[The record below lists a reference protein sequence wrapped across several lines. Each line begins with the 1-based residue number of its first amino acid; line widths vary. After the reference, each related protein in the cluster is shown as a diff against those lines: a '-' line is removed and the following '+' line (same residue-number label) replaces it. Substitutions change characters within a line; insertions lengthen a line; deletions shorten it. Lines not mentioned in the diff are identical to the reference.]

1 MNNDDLQS
9 NKNKALRGA
18 KIQNAL
24 KAIINELY
32 EKNCIINIDE
42 KFPRKAVQNGE
53 SYKLYAKCILH
64 LPNEE
69 KWAIFTTSS
78 LRERVKQ
85 DHWDSFLLKH
95 YKEADKCYLVYFSS
109 IKEKERELFVKENDK
124 IQRIKSD
131 NNLLDELD
139 EIISDTEL
147 YYKIANISYEQMPHG
162 RKEDKAGRD
171 FESNIVDVLN
181 NENNLK
187 FWNGDVSS
195 IGKMYPIF
203 SMILFKFGM
212 SENGKIITNIS
223 ATDKIPLLPS
233 KGLPKTDI
241 AVTITYDDNSSE
253 LFTISC
259 KNSKSPH
266 VSCNEYH
273 ISKYIQALNITDN
286 QLIDLLY
293 QLQEIGAP
301 TKMEPTDLETL
312 KRLLAPYVDRLC
324 EWVITGKHG
333 ECDQPQIQ
341 CANYV
346 LSFDKEK
353 FICNMYTADDY
364 IAKIKSNSKD
374 NTANIGTPFTWTY
387 PSKKRGK
394 AMVLKMPMLKDL

>member
-1 MNNDDLQS
+1 MSNDDLQS
-9 NKNKALRGA
+9 NKSKALRGA

-69 KWAIFTTSS
+69 RWAIFTTSS

-162 RKEDKAGRD
+162 
-171 FESNIVDVLN
+171 
-181 NENNLK
+181 
-187 FWNGDVSS
+187 
-195 IGKMYPIF
+195 
-203 SMILFKFGM
+203 
-212 SENGKIITNIS
+212 
-223 ATDKIPLLPS
+223 
-233 KGLPKTDI
+233 
-241 AVTITYDDNSSE
+241 
-253 LFTISC
+253 
-259 KNSKSPH
+259 
-266 VSCNEYH
+266 
-273 ISKYIQALNITDN
+273 
-286 QLIDLLY
+286 
-293 QLQEIGAP
+293 
-301 TKMEPTDLETL
+301 
-312 KRLLAPYVDRLC
+312 
-324 EWVITGKHG
+324 
-333 ECDQPQIQ
+333 
-341 CANYV
+341 
-346 LSFDKEK
+346 
-353 FICNMYTADDY
+353 
-364 IAKIKSNSKD
+364 
-374 NTANIGTPFTWTY
+374 
-387 PSKKRGK
+387 
-394 AMVLKMPMLKDL
+394 